1 MATFNFDS
9 FVDNPSEEIANISN
23 AKKDEIISIA
33 KHFKISFHTRM
44 TKKEIKK
51 LVIEG
56 LISQELIS
64 EESRSLIDI
73 EAVSSDPSV
82 QLELARINLER
93 EKFTAEL
100 ARETKIARSR
110 S

>member
-1 MATFNFDS
+1 M
-9 FVDNPSEEIANISN
+9 
-23 AKKDEIISIA
+23 
-33 KHFKISFHTRM
+33 
-44 TKKEIKK
+44 
-51 LVIEG
+51 VIDG

-93 EKFTAEL
+93 EKFAAEL
-100 ARETKIARSR
+100 ARETKMLEAEARKLAAEAEAR
-110 S
+110 KLEL